1 MPKLPLL
8 LVFIPHL
15 SRFVSHLKTLIV
27 PGHVWAEPPG
37 RIRVGAG
44 KRANSRGSGAICCGR
59 GATRAL
65 EPGEGHRSG
74 AKRRNVGT
82 KLEKI
87 TFCGLHNSNYFFFLS
102 RNKASKQKY
111 PNNDHQRH
119 EWTEP
124 LQEKKITNLF
134 SWDNWNY
141 SRLGMHLVSTFIS
154 TENMNEGMKS
164 LKKTHYRKTNA
175 FMPQWKREELR
186 RASLNRETSG
196 RR

>member
-1 MPKLPLL
+1 MPKLPFL

-15 SRFVSHLKTLIV
+15 SRFVSHLKTLMV

-65 EPGEGHRSG
+65 EPGDGHRSG

-87 TFCGLHNSNYFFFLS
+87 TFCGLHNSNYFFSFQEQS
-102 RNKASKQKY
+102 VKAQLSKQWPPASWMNRAPSRKK
-111 PNNDHQRH
+111 NNQSLQLRQLKLFQAGDAFGFHFH
-119 EWTEP
+119 FCWEPEWRNEVTEEES
-124 LQEKKITNLF
+124 LQSQKN
-134 SWDNWNY
+134 
-141 SRLGMHLVSTFIS
+141 
-154 TENMNEGMKS
+154 
-164 LKKTHYRKTNA
+164 
-175 FMPQWKREELR
+175 
-186 RASLNRETSG
+186 
-196 RR
+196 